1 MSSRVNTRVKTLS
14 GAKPCVLSGNVAPGV
29 AEVGSLFPR
38 FRASIWESCRRK
50 VHRTVSESS
59 IFTPNCEKNARSE
72 HFWKMRGRQFFFT
85 RLWQEVALHFK
96 MLKKNCGRS
105 TFGRWD
111 RQNVHQT
118 LARACF
124 HIKIAKKWGHLSS
137 VKSPPLSAL
146 RERWSIWCDAPAQ
159 PAVTERMGTAAGSK
173 LQLEVAN
180 RIMTAAQKVVRDD
193 SATLVPCGLPVL
205 TSLNYGWNQ
214 P

>member
-72 HFWKMRGRQFFFT
+72 HFWKMRGRQIFFHET
-85 RLWQEVALHFK
+85 VARGRFAFQNV
-96 MLKKNCGRS
+96 KKNCGRS

-118 LARACF
+118 LARARF
-124 HIKIAKKWGHLSS
+124 HIKIAKKWGIWAAWNRPHCQRCANAGRFGATL
-137 VKSPPLSAL
+137 LLNRLWQNAL
-146 RERWSIWCDAPAQ
+146 ARLR
-159 PAVTERMGTAAGSK
+159 AVNSYSG

-180 RIMTAAQKVVRDD
+180 RIVAAAQKVVWDD
-193 SATLVPCGLPVL
+193 SATLVPCGIAA
-205 TSLNYGWNQ
+205 GGC
-214 P
+214 